1 MNSERGRKEPEDDQ
15 GNNVE
20 ILDSHHEGTEWMGR
34 LANIYGE
41 PHLVF
46 RGDSKTPIEI
56 VRFLIP
62 PFRGTSQLSVSR
74 FIGDEDPRF
83 RVDLSTTRNGHPSSV
98 YCSSC
103 RNIRI
108 DPSSGVCEF
117 SDDDTRFEIADTGK
131 YAFESIEDIAH

>member
-20 ILDSHHEGTEWMGR
+20 ILDSHHEGTEWIER
-34 LANIYGE
+34 LADIYGK

-46 RGDSKTPIEI
+46 RGDSETPEEI
-56 VRFLIP
+56 VRFLMRSP
-62 PFRGTSQLSVSR
+62 RGAFQLSVSR
-74 FIGDEDPRF
+74 FTGDEDPRF
-83 RVDLSTTRNGHPSSV
+83 RVDLSATPNGHLSSV
-98 YCSSC
+98 YCSSF